1 MAASRFGYRCA
12 FRRRSR
18 SILSRFR
25 RIPGVRPVHK
35 FFRNCTRAIAYAR
48 LGWSCYDFDHDHLL
62 ELIAF
67 KLRRMTHEFT
77 SNNSSVDPSGTRDK
91 SIKLAS
97 RLANRLSRTE
107 RNYYSPN
114 YKRHAAKWGPGR
126 SVFTPIPDSKHIE
139 WEIVWDKATAE
150 QQQIVQRESAQAFEL
165 DAAMR
170 TRDEKWLFAIMGK
183 YHTHWWD

>member
-1 MAASRFGYRCA
+1 MAA

-18 SILSRFR
+18 SILSCLC
-25 RIPGVRPVHK
+25 RIPGVRPVRE
-35 FFRNCTRAIAYAR
+35 FFSDCTRAIAYAR
-48 LGWSCYDFDHDHLL
+48 LGWGCYDFDHDHLL

-77 SNNSSVDPSGTRDK
+77 ANDSSVDQRGTREK

-97 RLANRLSRTE
+97 RLANRLSRID

-114 YKRHAAKWGPGR
+114 YKRHAAKWGAGR
-126 SVFTPIPDSKHIE
+126 GVWTPIPDSKYIKC
-139 WEIVWDKATAE
+139 EIVWDKATAE
-150 QQQIVQRESAQAFEL
+150 QQQIVQRESAQAYEL

-183 YHTHWWD
+183 YHTYWWN